1 VSLPSIRS
9 LTTTA
14 EERAIGFFSNL
25 VTCLFGTCQDYLDYV
40 PDLSNKNVAGEHL
53 FASIRAVGLAG
64 FSNVVHSPELIARA
78 QLPDPTYEKLYWLW
92 PNRPFDVRILPGH
105 VQNRIYYFEL
115 FWGLRFGVYLLRT
128 PMHIR
133 NIRKL
138 GIRRMEHRSQDSRR
152 L

>member
-14 EERAIGFFSNL
+14 EELAIGFFFSNL

-40 PDLSNKNVAGEHL
+40 PDLPNKNDAGEHL

-78 QLPDPTYEKLYWLW
+78 QLPDPTYEKFSRPW
-92 PNRPFDVRILPGH
+92 PNRPFDVQILPDH
-105 VQNRIYYFEL
+105 VQNPIYYFEL
-115 FWGLRFGVYLLRT
+115 FWGPEIWSVLIENTNAYAQYKEA
-128 PMHIR
+128 R
-133 NIRKL
+133 NKKN
-138 GIRRMEHRSQDSRR
+138 GAQKSR
-152 L
+152 